1 MSRLDEVALS
11 IDSVLK
17 YRLVKTILK
26 SVLKYLRKTYGSRSY
41 IAVMDCSETQYYLN
55 GNCHP
60 CLQCG
65 PGQELSED
73 CGYGSGRSAYCIPCN
88 VKTYKEGWG
97 YHFCRFCQSCKR
109 INRHQKSLCTS
120 KSNAVCGECLPGF
133 YSKTRIN
140 GLQDLECMPCG
151 PSSTTEQ
158 QCSRSREVDVEK
170 VWSPEGPAHNAAVT
184 ATISVALV
192 TMAILAAALFIYF
205 RHTLLKKIFK
215 GCLAPQSTSQNDME
229 CAAYPVNRVTL
240 NLEQEGQGSGACANS
255 TTTAETLARL
265 QSKVDMIVPLGSIV
279 LSPDLKTQDHRY
291 LLETQPLVQ
300 NSTCSNCSSGFV
312 SQISSEP
319 PSVSGDV
326 PITMEIPVGPIDSG
340 EYVAGSLFLQSS
352 EGYCASELQESPLHQ
367 HVPVECTELDFHTT
381 AASTLDLDST
391 TDPDC
396 SSVSLGITE
405 ISEIRDGSSGETLG
419 GRQLRRSPSDCPE
432 EQTDSCWS
440 SHQQPCNSSLRGS
453 NAMETVSLLK
463 KCIRIMQGVRLGR
476 LPQALVDS
484 LALKL
489 DPTFPGVQNYQHVAL
504 KMGIS
509 HELLKDLRGFEQV
522 FRYLSSC
529 TLLTVPELL
538 HTFYLL
544 QRFDTLLLLCEYA
557 LQRYVTGCTY

>member
-1 MSRLDEVALS
+1 MFPSGFLS
-11 IDSVLK
+11 YAFLCPPVCVWQSFMAFGGPAPTGSK
-17 YRLVKTILK
+17 YSPSSWLHST
-26 SVLKYLRKTYGSRSY
+26 RSY
-41 IAVMDCSETQYYLN
+41 ISVMDCSDTQYYLN

-73 CGYGSGRSAYCIPCN
+73 CGNGSGRSAYCIPCN
-88 VKTYKEGWG
+88 VKTYKEGRSC
-97 YHFCRFCQSCKR
+97 HFCRFCQSCKR

-133 YSKTRIN
+133 YSKTRID

-170 VWSPEGPAHNAAVT
+170 FWSPEGPAHNAAVA

-192 TMAILAAALFIYF
+192 TMAIILAAALFIYF

-229 CAAYPVNRVTL
+229 CAASPVNRVTL
-240 NLEQEGQGSGACANS
+240 NLEQQGQDSGACDNS

-279 LSPDLKTQDHRY
+279 LSPDLKTQDHSY

-300 NSTCSNCSSGFV
+300 NSTCSNCSSGLI

-319 PSVSGDV
+319 PSVSGDI
-326 PITMEIPVGPIDSG
+326 PLTMETPVGPIDSG

-352 EGYCASELQESPLHQ
+352 EGYCASEQQESPLHQ
-367 HVPVECTELDFHTT
+367 HVPVECTELDFHST
-381 AASTLDLDST
+381 AASSLDLHST

-405 ISEIRDGSSGETLG
+405 ISEIRDGSSGDGLG

-432 EQTDSCWS
+432 EKTDSCWS
-440 SHQQPCNSSLRGS
+440 SHQQPCNSSLGGS
-453 NAMETVSLLK
+453 NTMETVSLLK
-463 KCIRIMQGVRLGR
+463 KCIRIMQGHMEKQTIVVPR
-476 LPQALVDS
+476 D
-484 LALKL
+484 LAAYLAPLAK
-489 DPTFPGVQNYQHVAL
+489 Y
-504 KMGIS
+504 S
-509 HELLKDLRGFEQV
+509 RRG
-522 FRYLSSC
+522 
-529 TLLTVPELL
+529 
-538 HTFYLL
+538 
-544 QRFDTLLLLCEYA
+544 
-557 LQRYVTGCTY
+557 

>member
-1 MSRLDEVALS
+1 MSRLDEVALP
-11 IDSVLK
+11 IDSVQK
-17 YRLVKTILK
+17 YMLVKTIFK

-73 CGYGSGRSAYCIPCN
+73 CGYGIGRSAYCIPCN
-88 VKTYKEGWG
+88 VKTYKEGQG
-97 YHFCRFCQSCKR
+97 YHNCRFCQSCKR

-133 YSKTRIN
+133 YSKTRID

-151 PSSTTEQ
+151 PSYTTEQ
-158 QCSRSREVDVEK
+158 QCSRSREVYVEK
-170 VWSPEGPAHNAAVT
+170 VWSPEGPAQNAAVAT
-184 ATISVALV
+184 TISVALV
-192 TMAILAAALFIYF
+192 TMAIILAAALLIYF

-229 CAAYPVNRVTL
+229 CAASPVNRVTL
-240 NLEQEGQGSGACANS
+240 NLEQQDQDSGACDNS
-255 TTTAETLARL
+255 TTTADTLARL
-265 QSKVDMIVPLGSIV
+265 QSKVDMIGPLGSIL
-279 LSPDLKTQDHRY
+279 LSPDLKTQDHSY
-291 LLETQPLVQ
+291 LLETEPLVQ

-312 SQISSEP
+312 SQISFEP
-319 PSVSGDV
+319 PSTSGDV
-326 PITMEIPVGPIDSG
+326 PLTMETPVGPIDSG
-340 EYVAGSLFLQSS
+340 ESVAGSLFLQSS

-367 HVPVECTELDFHTT
+367 HVPVECTELDFHST
-381 AASTLDLDST
+381 AASTLDLHST

-405 ISEIRDGSSGETLG
+405 IRDGPSGDGSG

-440 SHQQPCNSSLRGS
+440 SHQQLCNSSLGGT
-453 NAMETVSLLK
+453 NAMETASLLK

-489 DPTFPGVQNYQHVAL
+489 DPTFPGVQNYQQVAL
-504 KMGIS
+504 MMGIP
-509 HELLKDLRGFEQV
+509 HELLKGLCGFDHV

-544 QRFDTLLLLCEYA
+544 QRLDTLLLLCEYA
-557 LQRYVTGCTY
+557 MQRQVTGCTC